1 MKLTIAIQ
9 NKEIEKAN
17 SKYAKLLLEKIIN
30 NKKNLYFEEN
40 IAGNK
45 NNPKKL
51 WWTSLGMSS
60 EGERQSKILLKENG
74 VVYFNSKGNTITF
87 WLLRTTEDNY
97 KQIRNE
103 YEGFVLHNIE
113 VTTVDEF
120 MSCQGFWKRLNFW
133 QIS

>member
-9 NKEIEKAN
+9 NKEIDKAN

-51 WWTSLGMSS
+51 WRTSLGMSS
-60 EGERQSKILLKENG
+60 EGERQSKTLLKKNG
-74 VVYFNSKGNTITF
+74 VVSFNSKGKTIAF
-87 WLLRTTEDNY
+87 
-97 KQIRNE
+97 
-103 YEGFVLHNIE
+103 
-113 VTTVDEF
+113 
-120 MSCQGFWKRLNFW
+120 
-133 QIS
+133 